1 MLLRANA
8 YYIIMKSC
16 IYRLMV
22 PYCDKLLYYEYTQN
36 SHYNDIVHLN
46 SKKIGDG
53 GWGEKKERKRDE
65 DGRGFPRK
73 MGPS

>member
-36 SHYNDIVHLN
+36 CHYNDIVHLN
-46 SKKIGDG
+46 SKKIGRR
-53 GWGEKKERKRDE
+53 KKKRDRE
-65 DGRGFPRK
+65 RRRWEKIFTENGT
-73 MGPS
+73 

>member
-1 MLLRANA
+1 MLLNVNA

-22 PYCDKLLYYEYTQN
+22 PYCDKLLYYEYTQTC
-36 SHYNDIVHLN
+36 HYNDIVHLN
-46 SKKIGDG
+46 SKKIGR
-53 GWGEKKERKRDE
+53 EKERERNE
-65 DGRGFPRK
+65 DGRRFSWK